1 MKAKEANIL
10 SFRVLFD
17 TKGNLVT
24 EVGGL
29 PLEEA
34 HKVFKGTDLKIKT
47 DEKKLKD
54 KTKTKT
60 KIETKPIT
68 NNLTSKKTVKKKQ
81 VTKKTVAK
89 KTTKSKK

>member
-29 PLEEA
+29 PLEDA
-34 HKVFKGTDLKIKT
+34 NKVFKGSPLISV
-47 DEKKLKD
+47 
-54 KTKTKT
+54 
-60 KIETKPIT
+60 T
-68 NNLTSKKTVKKKQ
+68 NCPLVSKRIRNDNMF
-81 VTKKTVAK
+81 A
-89 KTTKSKK
+89 SFAFIFISP